1 MPALNLGTNLST
13 IFGRHSITILI
24 SADAAVGHSKGA
36 NQYITDS
43 RAGEIHAMIK
53 GGKKLLNPLV
63 ATQNFEYKMSNI
75 LGMAICCIR
84 SGYLIEPIIF

>member
-1 MPALNLGTNLST
+1 MPALNLGINLSS

-24 SADAAVGHSKGA
+24 SVDAAVCHSKGE
-36 NQYITDS
+36 NQYDTDS

-75 LGMAICCIR
+75 LGMSICCFQIW
-84 SGYLIEPIIF
+84 IDC